1 MNDGQNIF
9 HLALPFNASANW

>member
-1 MNDGQNIF
+1 MNDGKNIF